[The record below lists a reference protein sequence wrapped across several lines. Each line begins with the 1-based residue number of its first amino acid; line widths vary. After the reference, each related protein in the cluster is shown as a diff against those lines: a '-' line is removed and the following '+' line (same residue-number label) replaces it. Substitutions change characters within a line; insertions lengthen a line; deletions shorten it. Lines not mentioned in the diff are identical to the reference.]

1 LYNKRSTED
10 RFSNHRYGPDAV
22 GPRAVHRTIA
32 PHRPRSRN
40 GRSEPPPTFARLIV
54 PFVFLVLS
62 VSAYIYVVLRVVM
75 GYDLPAIYSIGMTND
90 GMFIGLVLV
99 IVLTL
104 ITNLAWR
111 TYLRRRM
118 DKGHGGRIGDS
129 R

>member
-1 LYNKRSTED
+1 M
-10 RFSNHRYGPDAV
+10 V
-22 GPRAVHRTIA
+22 
-32 PHRPRSRN
+32 
-40 GRSEPPPTFARLIV
+40 RLIV

-75 GYDLPAIYSIGMTND
+75 GYDVPAIYSIGMTND
-90 GMFIGLVLV
+90 GLFIGLVLV

-111 TYLRRRM
+111 TYLRRRLGP
-118 DKGHGGRIGDS
+118 GHGGRIGDT